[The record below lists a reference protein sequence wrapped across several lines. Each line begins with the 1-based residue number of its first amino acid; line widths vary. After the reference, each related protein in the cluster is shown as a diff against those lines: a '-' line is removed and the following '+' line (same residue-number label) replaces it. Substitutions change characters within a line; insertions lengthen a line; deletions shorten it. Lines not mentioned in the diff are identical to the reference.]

1 MGLAQAV
8 SLPRGGGTLK
18 GQRPLPAAADPPPP
32 SPTPPESRPPHPH
45 REARRRPEPGGGPQ
59 GERGAAPEVVLPGG
73 GGRGGRGARAEGAWR
88 AGSQAASVDWAAG
101 ARRALCQAPGGG
113 GEERTGR
120 KPGGGGQEKERAA
133 GSLWVPGTSS

>member
-73 GGRGGRGARAEGAWR
+73 GGTGGTRGTCRGSLAGRKSGCERGLGGWGAPGSVPGAGRGR
-88 AGSQAASVDWAAG
+88 
-101 ARRALCQAPGGG
+101 
-113 GEERTGR
+113 
-120 KPGGGGQEKERAA
+120 
-133 GSLWVPGTSS
+133 